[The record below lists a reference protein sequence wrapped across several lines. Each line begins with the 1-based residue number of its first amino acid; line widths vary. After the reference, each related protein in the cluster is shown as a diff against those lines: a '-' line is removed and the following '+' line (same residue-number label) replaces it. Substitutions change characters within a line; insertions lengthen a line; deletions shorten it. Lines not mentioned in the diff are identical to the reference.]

1 MSGLTIPGGPSFI
14 GFPQPP
20 DVPCDPT
27 GKGWRGPPGP
37 VGPKGDKGDPGAKG
51 DKGDQGIP
59 GSGAVTGVT
68 TATVVAN
75 ASIAT
80 VPTGAMVLGIMLTE
94 TAGHAVTVSIGST
107 PGATDLVL
115 PFPIAANAI
124 GTVSPLAMARAAWPT
139 AQVLYVSSTTWG
151 GASLNTKVWYAI

>member
-1 MSGLTIPGGPSFI
+1 MSGLTIPGGPTFI

-27 GKGWRGPPGP
+27 GKGWRGPLGP
-37 VGPKGDKGDPGAKG
+37 VGPAGPVGPIGPQG
-51 DKGDQGIP
+51 PQGIP
-59 GSGAVTGVT
+59 GSGAVTGVA

-75 ASIAT
+75 GQIAT

-124 GTVSPLAMARAAWPT
+124 GTVSPLAMARTAWPT
-139 AQVLYVSSTTWG
+139 AQVLYVSSTAWG
-151 GASLNTKVWYAI
+151 GASLNVKVWYAI